1 MGMTVM
7 LVQVSLIDPP
17 SPVLRRFSETEVM
30 FLELV
35 EQIKA
40 HGGSFQAPPARP
52 RPGGR
57 FQIID
62 GHRRYRAT
70 ICAGLDSMALNVLD
84 LDDEKYLAAQIACN
98 SMHKVTDRID
108 LALHLDKLRRASDE
122 EISLGDLALIC
133 ERSKSWVSKTLNL
146 NHLHPQFKQ
155 AVKRDEV
162 SIGNAH
168 WVARLPL
175 PEQWQYLDDAK
186 TMPTRDFE
194 KKLQQ
199 ALRDYQEQIKQ
210 GKLSKLGIDGMK
222 PNMRNLKIIEEEMGK
237 PSQLPLM
244 IASAGITNPVDA
256 AVLALKWAFR
266 VDPVTIEER
275 KEKMLVHERQRLNDT
290 SLRRQERDLMK
301 SQSGT

>member
-1 MGMTVM
+1 MTAM
-7 LVQVSLIDPP
+7 HVQVSLVDPP

-30 FLELV
+30 FLELI
-35 EQIKA
+35 EQIKT
-40 HGGSFQAPPARP
+40 HGGCFQAPPARP

-70 ICAGLDSMALNVLD
+70 ILASLDSITLNVFD
-84 LDDEKYLAAQIACN
+84 LDDEEYLAAQIACN
-98 SMHKVTDRID
+98 SMHKVTDQID
-108 LALHLDKLRRASDE
+108 LALHLDKLRRTADE
-122 EISLGDLALIC
+122 GMSLGKLADIC
-133 ERSKSWVSKTLNL
+133 ERSKSWVCKILKL
-146 NHLHPQFKQ
+146 NHLHPKFKQ
-155 AVKRDEV
+155 AVQRNEV

-175 PEQWQYLDDAK
+175 SEQWQYLDDAK
-186 TMPTRDFE
+186 TTDTRAFA
-194 KKLQQ
+194 KMLQQ
-199 ALRDYQEQIKQ
+199 ALNDYREQIKQ

-222 PNMRNLKIIEEEMGK
+222 PNMRNLKIIEAEMGM
-237 PSQLPLM
+237 PSKLPLM
-244 IASAGITNPVDA
+244 IASAGITNPVDSA
-256 AVLALKWAFR
+256 ILALKWAFR
-266 VDPVTIEER
+266 IDPATIEER

>member
-1 MGMTVM
+1 MTVM

-17 SPVLRRFSETEVM
+17 APVLRRFSETELV
-30 FLELV
+30 FLELI
-35 EQIKA
+35 EQIKT
-40 HGGSFQAPPARP
+40 HGGCFQAPPARP

-70 ICAGLDSMALNVLD
+70 ILAGLDSMALNVLD

-98 SMHKVTDRID
+98 SMYKVTDQID
-108 LALHLDKLRRASDE
+108 LALHLDKLRRTSDE
-122 EISLGDLALIC
+122 EMSLGKLAAIC
-133 ERSKSWVSKTLNL
+133 ERSKSWVCKILRL

-155 AVKRDEV
+155 AVQRNEV

-175 PEQWQYLDDAK
+175 SEQWQYLDDAK
-186 TMPTRDFE
+186 TTDTRDFA
-194 KKLQQ
+194 KLLQQ
-199 ALRDYQEQIKQ
+199 ALNDYREQIKQ

-244 IASAGITNPVDA
+244 IASAGITNPVDS

-266 VDPVTIEER
+266 IDPATIKER
-275 KEKMLVHERQRLNDT
+275 EEKMLVHERQRLNDA

-301 SQSGT
+301 SQSGA